1 VAPFSYFCAKH
12 YLHPMDEKINPTMD
26 EGWKA
31 VLQPEF
37 EKEYFSKLKQFLVEE
52 KKHHV
57 VYPPGPMIFAAFNHT
72 PFSDVKV
79 VILGQDP
86 YHGPDQA
93 HGLSFSVPN
102 GVPKPPS
109 LINMFKEIK
118 ADLGYPI
125 PGSGNL
131 EKWADQGVLLLNATL
146 TVRAHT
152 AGSHQKQGWEQFTD
166 AVIKTISERK
176 EGVVFLLWGAY
187 AQAKEALIDTTKHH
201 ILKAPHPSPL
211 SASRGFLGCRHF
223 SKTNELLRYQGQ
235 SAIDWRIEL

>member
-1 VAPFSYFCAKH
+1 
-12 YLHPMDEKINPTMD
+12 MD

-37 EKEYFSKLKQFLVEE
+37 EKEYFRKLKQFLLEE

-57 VYPPGPMIFAAFNHT
+57 VYPPGPMIFAAFDHT
-72 PFSDVKV
+72 PFSEVKV

-93 HGLSFSVPN
+93 HGLSFSVAP

-109 LINMFKEIK
+109 LINMFKEIRD
-118 ADLGYPI
+118 DLGYPI

-152 AGSHQKQGWEQFTD
+152 PGSHQKQGWEQFTD